1 LQDLKTP
8 LYGRVDAIGRVNQPK
23 RPNAKLKLW
32 AWAPKNFEITGVFM
46 RFKRSQRIQELIHE
60 EISKLIQRGLKD
72 PRIGF
77 TTITKV
83 ELTDNLKL
91 AKVFVSVMGS
101 EQEKIDTLEGL
112 NSAKGFVRN
121 TMSKNLYLKYIPE
134 LEFRRDD
141 NADHVE
147 KISRIINELHSESG
161 GQPL

>member
-1 LQDLKTP
+1 
-8 LYGRVDAIGRVNQPK
+8 
-23 RPNAKLKLW
+23 
-32 AWAPKNFEITGVFM
+32 M

>member
-1 LQDLKTP
+1 
-8 LYGRVDAIGRVNQPK
+8 
-23 RPNAKLKLW
+23 
-32 AWAPKNFEITGVFM
+32 M

-60 EISKLIQRGLKD
+60 EISKLVQSGLKD

-83 ELTDNLKL
+83 EVTDNLKL
-91 AKVFVSVMGS
+91 AKIFVSVMGS
-101 EQEKIDTLEGL
+101 EKEKSDTLDGL
-112 NSAKGFVRN
+112 NSGKGFIRN
-121 TMSKNLYLKYIPE
+121 TMGKNLYLRYLPE

-147 KISRIINELHSESG
+147 KISRILNELHSESG